1 MKLLEQD
8 CFAIRFK
15 DGTYRSASYNSL
27 SSCGDISRAMKYLYL
42 EDVKDASDD
51 LNRLDRKC
59 EIIPIR
65 VTITEIKKRELLC
78 YFMNPIYGNGWDLRA
93 DESMKHYWLSIMPY
107 DGCFGALT
115 D

>member
-1 MKLLEQD
+1 M
-8 CFAIRFK
+8 IRYA
-15 DGTYRSASYNSL
+15 DGTYRSTKYAN
-27 SSCGDISRAMKYLYL
+27 ISIGRAIKYRYL
-42 EDVKDASDD
+42 EDAKDAADD
-51 LNRLDRKC
+51 LNRLGRKC

-65 VTITEIKKRELLC
+65 VTIREIKKRELLC
-78 YFMNPIYGNGWDLRA
+78 YFTNPIYGNGWELRA